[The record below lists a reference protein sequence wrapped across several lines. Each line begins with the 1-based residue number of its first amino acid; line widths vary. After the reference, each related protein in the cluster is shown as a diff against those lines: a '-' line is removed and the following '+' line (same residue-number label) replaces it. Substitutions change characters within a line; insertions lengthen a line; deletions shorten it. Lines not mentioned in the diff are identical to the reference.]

1 MLPWPDPAVGDT
13 FIRLSEG
20 KRSSWHQALAPC
32 GVRHLGLASNNWRP
46 ADEVSL
52 KRDRKETILN
62 GRLDANR
69 RTWQPVALLVLCGL
83 GLGLALYTL
92 WIHYQPRALVC
103 VSGGIFNCG
112 EVLKSAQ
119 SVIFGVPVPYFG
131 VAFFVVMGSLCV
143 PAAWRS
149 PARWVHKTRLT
160 LSICGM
166 GMVLYLIWTEL
177 ITLNAVCL
185 WCTGVHIVTFAIFVI
200 VVAST
205 PMLLSRAE

>member
-1 MLPWPDPAVGDT
+1 VAHATYV
-13 FIRLSEG
+13 LS
-20 KRSSWHQALAPC
+20 ATT
-32 GVRHLGLASNNWRP
+32 GVR

-62 GRLDANR
+62 GQLDANR

-166 GMVLYLIWTEL
+166 GMVSYLIWTEL